1 MNKILFL
8 SLALLNFAGWGILV
22 KQRVV
27 VMGKKRM
34 ASKSG
39 HCFFTR
45 VVHLLFRQD
54 E

>member
-27 VMGKKRM
+27 VMG
-34 ASKSG
+34 
-39 HCFFTR
+39 
-45 VVHLLFRQD
+45 
-54 E
+54 